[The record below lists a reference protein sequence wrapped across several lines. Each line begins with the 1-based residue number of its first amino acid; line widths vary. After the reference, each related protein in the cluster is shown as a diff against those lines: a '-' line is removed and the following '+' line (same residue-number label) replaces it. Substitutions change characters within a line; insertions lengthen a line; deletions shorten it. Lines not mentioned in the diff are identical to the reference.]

1 MHEKHS
7 NKRLLSLIS
16 DKKAPEKLFFSKRFF
31 TDFKALIS
39 AYQKM
44 NKNRT
49 CINFIEDMAG
59 YSHKTFLAAIYSYS
73 KQGTSRFSLQGGREF
88 SNQGGILNI
97 FK

>member
-1 MHEKHS
+1 
-7 NKRLLSLIS
+7 
-16 DKKAPEKLFFSKRFF
+16 
-31 TDFKALIS
+31 
-39 AYQKM
+39 M

-97 FK
+97 FKWAMLAVKYPDSMTNLLVKNVLLYNSG